1 MLITAMSHCSRPPK
15 PKAEKNVPVR
25 WPFTGA
31 QIAAECGAA
40 SEKNLTLDGDTPR
53 SQRVSPSHAAPG
65 EHVPERPRDSVKE
78 LRTSVVAAVPPSAAK
93 HMTNRKCPRMVRY
106 RLEAPDGD
114 EQTACKRRAER
125 GCAASATTRT
135 RQTDRQRR
143 EADRQKGLTC
153 AKGWRV
159 GESGGLG

>member
-15 PKAEKNVPVR
+15 PNAEKNVPVR

-125 GCAASATTRT
+125 GCGKRDDENT
-135 RQTDRQRR
+135 
-143 EADRQKGLTC
+143 ADRQTEKGGRQ
-153 AKGWRV
+153 AKGTNMREGV
-159 GESGGLG
+159 AGG